1 MGVEVYEV
9 TEQNFFVNPRLLCK
23 NDILSYKVVGV
34 NLDSETKREEKR
46 RYDQAR
52 FARRLKMEDKRRLL
66 GVQSTVEDSSH
77 KKSWTPTEP
86 GKILESGSSIQ
97 GCQEKES
104 KIIKLTDVTILPK
117 VGDEGGETIVGTLA
131 AHVHGFIYMTSGF
144 KMQFMFKDLK
154 NSFFRLGDERMPP
167 LVHFHFH
174 PYSSQLDTDIE
185 FHLVRRPL
193 GRKKRSEKDKQI
205 RDARRNMEL
214 KNFVDQV
221 DARWSSQTIS
231 PCLFDEIEK
240 EYEFYG
246 DLPPKGFALASF
258 HLILLVETPV
268 VVFPL
273 KDIEI
278 VNLALLRPGVI
289 DMTVIFQDFEK
300 DNVLQINSIPLKS
313 LTSIKE
319 RLNWG
324 QVKYY
329 VNTAEKYW
337 KAIVLQQHINDF
349 PEKFIEDG
357 GWDYFEL
364 EDRDTFGLL
373 QGNSICPDY
382 DEKSLV
388 R

>member
-9 TEQNFFVNPRLLCK
+9 TEQNFYVNPRLLGK

-52 FARRLKMEDKRRLL
+52 FARRLKVEDKRRLL
-66 GVQSTVEDSSH
+66 GVQSTEED
-77 KKSWTPTEP
+77 KS
-86 GKILESGSSIQ
+86 GFSIR

-131 AHVHGFIYMTSGF
+131 AHAHGFIYMTSGF
-144 KMQFMFKDLK
+144 KMQFMFRDLR

-167 LVHFHFH
+167 HVHFHFH
-174 PYSSQLDTDIE
+174 PCSSQLETDIE

-193 GRKKRSEKDKQI
+193 GRKKRSEKEKQI

-214 KNFVDQV
+214 KNFVNQV
-221 DARWSSQTIS
+221 NSRWSSQPTS
-231 PCLFDEIEK
+231 PCLFDELEE

-246 DLPPKGFALASF
+246 DLPPKAFALTSK
-258 HLILLVETPV
+258 HLIVLVETPV

-273 KDIEI
+273 EDIEI

-300 DNVLQINSIPLKS
+300 ENVLQINSIPLKS
-313 LTSIKE
+313 LTRIKE

-329 VNTAEKYW
+329 VNTAEKDW
-337 KAIVLQQHINDF
+337 KAIVERIKDF

-364 EDRDTFGLL
+364 EDRDTLACYKETA
-373 QGNSICPDY
+373 SAPDY